1 MLHEHFCILL
11 YTHCHS
17 LNIFH
22 KHLIYFDVIIL
33 FVDIMSA
40 PPSPDHLP
48 EMPEYLPILPEPN
61 DPYLDAI
68 DYDDEEEPYED
79 LVDDNEEDSDED
91 PEMDLDINIDDY
103 EEDPEMDIDIEGIDD
118 IEEVEEQ
125 MMVQQLP
132 PLTSPPP
139 ISPSSSESNHTTPA
153 QVPKSTYEF
162 GGTSTSTPM
171 FMNSAQYEIYSLRQA
186 LNLTQLKV
194 QSMARQMNDYE
205 YKVHSAKMDAMNAQ
219 DDLYWFKLD
228 MSYVQKNLTHV
239 GEIVLNPLTGLDDVK
254 DRLTLV
260 ERAQEQDAVQ
270 IHKLLNRLNTAEIR
284 LDVANFD
291 RYQLKN
297 DLCGM
302 QTQMSSIQQRLYQK
316 DVKEYRPNE
325 SVDVLATRG
334 INNPSGLRQ
343 PSNQY

>member
-1 MLHEHFCILL
+1 
-11 YTHCHS
+11 
-17 LNIFH
+17 
-22 KHLIYFDVIIL
+22 
-33 FVDIMSA
+33 MSA

-48 EMPEYLPILPEPN
+48 AMPEYLPILPEPN
-61 DPYLDAI
+61 DPYFEAI

-79 LVDDNEEDSDED
+79 LDNEIDSDED
-91 PEMDLDINIDDY
+91 PEMDMDINIDDY
-103 EEDPEMDIDIEGIDD
+103 EEDPEMDVDIEGIDD
-118 IEEVEEQ
+118 IEEAEEQ
-125 MMVQQLP
+125 IVVPHLS

-139 ISPSSSESNHTTPA
+139 VSPISSESNRTTPA
-153 QVPKSTYEF
+153 QVPNSTHQT
-162 GGTSTSTPM
+162 GGTSTSTHM
-171 FMNSAQYEIYSLRQA
+171 FVNSAQYEIYSLKQA

-194 QSMARQMNDYE
+194 QSMASQMNDYIS
-205 YKVHSAKMDAMNAQ
+205 KVNSARMDAMNAR

-228 MSYVQKNLTHV
+228 MSYVKSDSTHV
-239 GEIVLNPLTGLDDVK
+239 GEVVLNPLTGLDNVK

-302 QTQMSSIQQRLYQK
+302 QTQMSAIQQRLYQK

-334 INNPSGLRQ
+334 INNPSGLQQ
-343 PSNQY
+343 PPNRR

>member
-48 EMPEYLPILPEPN
+48 EMPEYLPILPGPN
-61 DPYLDAI
+61 DPYLEALDL
-68 DYDDEEEPYED
+68 DDEEEPYED
-79 LVDDNEEDSDED
+79 LVNDNEEDSDED

-118 IEEVEEQ
+118 IEEEEEQ
-125 MMVQQLP
+125 IVVQQLP

-153 QVPKSTYEF
+153 QVPKSTYEV

-171 FMNSAQYEIYSLRQA
+171 FVNSAQYEIYSL
-186 LNLTQLKV
+186 TSSKPV
-194 QSMARQMNDYE
+194 
-205 YKVHSAKMDAMNAQ
+205 KG
-219 DDLYWFKLD
+219 FKTI
-228 MSYVQKNLTHV
+228 SPTC
-239 GEIVLNPLTGLDDVK
+239 
-254 DRLTLV
+254 V
-260 ERAQEQDAVQ
+260 ES
-270 IHKLLNRLNTAEIR
+270 LFT
-284 LDVANFD
+284 
-291 RYQLKN
+291 
-297 DLCGM
+297 
-302 QTQMSSIQQRLYQK
+302 
-316 DVKEYRPNE
+316 
-325 SVDVLATRG
+325 
-334 INNPSGLRQ
+334 
-343 PSNQY
+343 

>member
-1 MLHEHFCILL
+1 LSIPRRHVMLHEHFCILL

-40 PPSPDHLP
+40 PPSPGHLP
-48 EMPEYLPILPEPN
+48 EMPVYLPILPEPN

-79 LVDDNEEDSDED
+79 LVDD
-91 PEMDLDINIDDY
+91 Y
-103 EEDPEMDIDIEGIDD
+103 EEDPEMDIDIEDIDD

-125 MMVQQLP
+125 IVVPHLS

-139 ISPSSSESNHTTPA
+139 VSPISSESNRTTPA
-153 QVPKSTYEF
+153 QVPNSTHQT
-162 GGTSTSTPM
+162 GGTSTFTPM
-171 FMNSAQYEIYSLRQA
+171 FANSAQYEIYSLKQA

-205 YKVHSAKMDAMNAQ
+205 SKVHSAKMDAMNAR
-219 DDLYWFKLD
+219 DDLFWFKLD
-228 MSYVQKNLTHV
+228 MSFVQKDLTHV

-291 RYQLKN
+291 RYQLRN

-343 PSNQY
+343 PPNRR